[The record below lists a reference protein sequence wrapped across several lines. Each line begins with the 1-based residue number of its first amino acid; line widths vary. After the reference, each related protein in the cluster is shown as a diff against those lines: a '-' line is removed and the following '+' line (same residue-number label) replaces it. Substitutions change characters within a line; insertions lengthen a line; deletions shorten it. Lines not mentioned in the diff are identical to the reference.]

1 MLKGLLDGVGRQRVD
16 VGQVRRQQ
24 VLVGEAQVHRL
35 RQGQVDVGRVHH
47 RWTVRADVHRWGPA
61 S

>member
-1 MLKGLLDGVGRQRVD
+1 VLKGQLDGVGRQRVD
-16 VGQVRRQQ
+16 VGQVRRRQ

-35 RQGQVDVGRVHH
+35 RQGQVDVGRVRH
-47 RWTVRADVHRWGPA
+47 RWTVRADVHRWGLA